1 MQMQQL
7 RYFVAVVEHGGFT
20 RAAQQLGRTQ
30 QAVSKALRLLEEDV
44 GVRLLDR
51 EAGAPRPTAFGLLLL
66 DFARRV
72 TRDEAEFRARL
83 QQVRSA
89 SQGLV
94 RIGASVTVAGALVA
108 PATELMRGANPG
120 VAVSVVD
127 GIQPTLMPAVARGE
141 LDLAVFI
148 QTDDTVAGSDL
159 TVETVA
165 QQDYRLVSGARHAL
179 ASAGADLSPPSL
191 AATAWILG
199 ANSGDVE
206 AAWREVFDAA
216 GVAAPTPGLVTTSVE
231 FCRSTLRQNRH
242 LSVLPT
248 GLIGS
253 DLESGGLVVL
263 PAPGFAWR
271 RPVTLVYRAE
281 SIRVPAVLATIR
293 ALHEVAERAACAPEP
308 VIAPPGDASP

>member
-1 MQMQQL
+1 MQLQQL
-7 RYFVAVVEHGGFT
+7 RCFLAVVEHGGFT

-72 TRDEAEFRARL
+72 TGDEAEFRARL

-89 SQGLV
+89 SHGVV

-108 PATELMRGANPG
+108 PATALMRGANPG
-120 VAVSVVD
+120 IAVSVVE
-127 GIQPTLMPAVARGE
+127 GIQPSLVPALARGE

-148 QTDDTVAGSDL
+148 QTVDTPSRGDDL
-159 TVETVA
+159 TVETVS
-165 QQDYRLVSGARHAL
+165 QQDYRLVAGARHPL
-179 ASAGADLSPPSL
+179 AGAAADLTPQSL
-191 AATAWILG
+191 ATAAWILG
-199 ANSGDVE
+199 ANSGGVE
-206 AAWREVFDAA
+206 AAWREFFDTA
-216 GVAAPTPGLVTTSVE
+216 GIAAPTPELVTTSVE
-231 FCRSTLRQNRH
+231 FCRSTLRQGRH

-253 DLESGGLVVL
+253 DLESGRLVVL
-263 PAPGFAWR
+263 PVPGFAWR
-271 RPVTLVYRAE
+271 RPVTLVYRADA
-281 SIRVPAVLATIR
+281 IRVPAVLAMIR
-293 ALHEVAERAACAPEP
+293 ALHEVAERASTAPET
-308 VIAPPGDASP
+308 VAAT

>member
-7 RYFVAVVEHGGFT
+7 RYFLAVVEHGGFT

-30 QAVSKALRLLEEDV
+30 QAVSKALRLLEDDV

-72 TRDEAEFRARL
+72 TRDEAQFRARL

-89 SQGLV
+89 SHGAV
-94 RIGASVTVAGALVA
+94 RVGASVTFAGALVA
-108 PATELMRGANPG
+108 PATALMRGANPG
-120 VAVSVVD
+120 IAVSVVD
-127 GIQPTLMPAVARGE
+127 GIQPTLVPALARGE

-148 QTDDTVAGSDL
+148 QTDDAALQGSDL
-159 TVETVA
+159 TVETVS
-165 QQDYRLVSGARHAL
+165 QQDYRLVAGASHAL
-179 ASAGADLSPPSL
+179 AGPGADLAPQSL
-191 AATAWILG
+191 AAASWILG
-199 ANSGDVE
+199 ANSGDIE

-216 GVAAPTPGLVTTSVE
+216 GIAAPTPGLVTTSVE

-253 DLESGGLVVL
+253 DLESGRLVVL

-281 SIRVPAVLATIR
+281 SLQVPAVLAMIR
-293 ALHEVAERAACAPEP
+293 ALHDVAERAAL
-308 VIAPPGDASP
+308 